1 MQLNEG
7 ESLFFFPKLYY
18 NLEIKYIH
26 IPVSLLEK
34 AQPTIYT
41 SVANQAIQMH
51 FMYQPP

>member
-7 ESLFFFPKLYY
+7 NLCLFFPKLYY
-18 NLEIKYIH
+18 NLEIKYFH

-34 AQPTIYT
+34 AQPTIYA